1 MNEKL
6 VNVLIFIQMVVRQIK
21 QQNNRQI
28 EQWME

>member
-28 EQWME
+28 EQWIE